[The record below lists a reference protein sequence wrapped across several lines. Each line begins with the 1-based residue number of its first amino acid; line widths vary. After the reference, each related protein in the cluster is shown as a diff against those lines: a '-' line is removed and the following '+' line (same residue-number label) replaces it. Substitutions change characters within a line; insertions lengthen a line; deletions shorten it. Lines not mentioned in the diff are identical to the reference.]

1 MTPQDSMLNPTMQ
14 LDAPGI
20 TNPFSIKSL
29 VDNANAQVRPQELQ
43 ALQVAVQ
50 AYTDG
55 NLGDARRH
63 FSAVTELSQKE
74 LQQIVPI

>member
-1 MTPQDSMLNPTMQ
+1 ML
-14 LDAPGI
+14 
-20 TNPFSIKSL
+20 SI
-29 VDNANAQVRPQELQ
+29 RPQELQ

-63 FSAVTELSQKE
+63 FSAVTERFPEGVATDRAYLGLAKIE
-74 LQQIVPI
+74 RAYGAYDVFRRILEAVIRKNRTK